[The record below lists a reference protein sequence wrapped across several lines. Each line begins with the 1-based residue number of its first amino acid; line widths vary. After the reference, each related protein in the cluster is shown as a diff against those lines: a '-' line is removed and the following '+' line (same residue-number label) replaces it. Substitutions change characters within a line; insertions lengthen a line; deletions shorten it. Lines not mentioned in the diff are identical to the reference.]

1 MRDRYED
8 FQAKRANVAAIG
20 MGLTAMAADF
30 KEKQD
35 IPFTLLID
43 RHRETHKA
51 LELQRGN
58 LLDIVGPKQVARG
71 LKAFV
76 TGTSAGR
83 PAPKQDVLQLGG
95 ALVIAA
101 RGDVRALGL
110 EVVVPAT
117 QLRDMLTAERSAVV
131 PEPDEDGRTV
141 LP

>member
-8 FQAKRANVAAIG
+8 FEAKSAHVAAIG

-35 IPFTLLID
+35 IPFTLLVD
-43 RHRETHKA
+43 RGRATHRA

-58 LLDIVGPKQVARG
+58 LLEIAGPRQVARG
-71 LKAFV
+71 IKSLL
-76 TGTSAGR
+76 TGNMQGR

-95 ALVIAA
+95 ALVVAPGGA
-101 RGDVRALGL
+101 VLYRHRATGADDNAP
-110 EVVVPAT
+110 V
-117 QLRDMLTAERSAVV
+117 
-131 PEPDEDGRTV
+131 DELIGA